1 MKELWQKALGYLGLA
16 DEKDEEE
23 FEDYEEE
30 PYQSTSSTVRKIS
43 RTPDL
48 TRVERVAALRS
59 VRQAQRQAQA
69 QVAQPATVI
78 TEVNRVEPRTFN
90 DAQQIADKFKSRVPV
105 IVNLQQCEIPLSKRL
120 IDFCSGLTYG
130 LNGSMQWVADKA
142 FILIPAGVEFTAEE
156 KRRLRDKGFFFNQ
169 Y

>member
-1 MKELWQKALGYLGLA
+1 MRELWQKALGYFGLA
-16 DEKDEEE
+16 DEKDDEYDDFEE
-23 FEDYEEE
+23 DL
-30 PYQSTSSTVRKIS
+30 YQNSSTVRKIN

-59 VRQAQRQAQA
+59 IRQSQTAA
-69 QVAQPATVI
+69 AQPATVI
-78 TEVNRVEPRTFN
+78 TEVNRIEPRTFN
-90 DAQQIADKFKSRVPV
+90 DAQQIADKFKTKVPV